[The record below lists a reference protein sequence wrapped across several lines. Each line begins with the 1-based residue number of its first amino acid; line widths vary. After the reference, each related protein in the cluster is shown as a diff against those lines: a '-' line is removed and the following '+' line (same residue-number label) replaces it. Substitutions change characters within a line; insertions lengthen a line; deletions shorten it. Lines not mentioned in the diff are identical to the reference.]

1 MPDFIIKG
9 PAMIPGVTDKVGDR
23 QLTGE
28 EIQKGA
34 YDFISSY
41 GVVDAMHSFK
51 RVGDP
56 VESYIAPEP
65 TMFNDIEYPAGT
77 WFLTTRVTDPDVKQA
92 IMKGE
97 LTGYSVG
104 AFPEQEYDQL
114 KRNNNLF
121 VGKGPFTGKG
131 RFSKVKE
138 GAWFPLAVSIVDIP
152 AVGDAIF
159 KVFAPMEFIKK
170 SLDVED
176 KTMSEDKSRDSII
189 EMLLG
194 AILKKDEPKE
204 YESGLEAKIKELK
217 EDNEKKDKKIAK
229 LDKKLEDLEAKF
241 EEATKEETKDDEKD
255 EEEAKDDKEE
265 AKATEDKAEETKEEA
280 SKDDGDDGGAITKSL
295 SPDKGTQTKKSF
307 MERIG
312 RDGDGNKLRS

>member
-41 GVVDAMHSFK
+41 GVVDVQHSFK

-65 TMFNDIEYPAGT
+65 TQFNGIEYPAGT
-77 WFLTTRVTDPDVKQA
+77 WFLTTRVTDPDVQEA

-159 KVFAPMEFIKK
+159 KVFAPLEFIKK

-176 KTMSEDKSRDSII
+176 KTMSEDKSRDSVI
-189 EMLLG
+189 EMLIG
-194 AILKKDEPKE
+194 AILKKNDEDPQK
-204 YESGLEAKIKELK
+204 YESGLEAKVKELK
-217 EDNEKKDKKIAK
+217 EDIEKKDKEIKS
-229 LDKKLEDLEAKF
+229 LTKKLGKVEAEL
-241 EEATKEETKDDEKD
+241 EEATKEPEPDPEPQ
-255 EEEAKDDKEE
+255 EP
-265 AKATEDKAEETKEEA
+265 TEPAEPPAEPTEPEPSEPA
-280 SKDDGDDGGAITKSL
+280 EPVAPSEPGEPITKSL
-295 SPDKGTQTKKSF
+295 PADRETQTKKSF
-307 MERIG
+307 MEKIG
-312 RDGDGNKLRS
+312 RDGDGNKIRS